1 MATTKKSN
9 KVSAVKSTSPAA
21 KRGKKALT
29 ISIDLDALE
38 QLYKRRYEIT
48 LDGGDT
54 KGGSIRRADGDTKG
68 GIIIRPAEQRI
79 KTAAKKV
86 TAKKTAAKK
95 TAVKKPPAKKRSA
108 KAKV

>member
-9 KVSAVKSTSPAA
+9 KVSAVKSTRPAA
-21 KRGKKALT
+21 KRGKRALT

-38 QLYKRRYEIT
+38 ELYKRRYEIT

-79 KTAAKKV
+79 KTAAKRPA
-86 TAKKTAAKK
+86 T
-95 TAVKKPPAKKRSA
+95 KKPAAKKRSA

>member
-1 MATTKKSN
+1 MATKKKSN
-9 KVSAVKSTSPAA
+9 KVSAVDPAKPAA

-38 QLYKRRYEIT
+38 QLYKQRYEIT

-54 KGGSIRRADGDTKG
+54 KGGSIRRAEGDTKG
-68 GIIIRPAEQRI
+68 GIIIRPAEKRT
-79 KTAAKKV
+79 KAAAKKP
-86 TAKKTAAKK
+86 AAKK
-95 TAVKKPPAKKRSA
+95 RTA

>member
-54 KGGSIRRADGDTKG
+54 KGGSIRRADGDTTG
-68 GIIIRPAEQRI
+68 GIIIRPGEQRI
-79 KTAAKKV
+79 KTAAKK
-86 TAKKTAAKK
+86 A
-95 TAVKKPPAKKRSA
+95 AVKKPPAKKRSA

>member
-9 KVSAVKSTSPAA
+9 KVSAVESTKPAA

-68 GIIIRPAEQRI
+68 GIIIRPAERRT
-79 KTAAKKV
+79 KTAAKKP
-86 TAKKTAAKK
+86 A
-95 TAVKKPPAKKRSA
+95 AKKRSA
-108 KAKV
+108 KAKA

>member
-9 KVSAVKSTSPAA
+9 KVSAVESTKPAA

-29 ISIDLDALE
+29 ISIDLEALE

-54 KGGSIRRADGDTKG
+54 KGGSIRRAADGDTKG
-68 GIIIRPAEQRI
+68 GIIIRPAERRT
-79 KTAAKKV
+79 KTAAKSP
-86 TAKKTAAKK
+86 A
-95 TAVKKPPAKKRSA
+95 AKKRSA
-108 KAKV
+108 KAKA